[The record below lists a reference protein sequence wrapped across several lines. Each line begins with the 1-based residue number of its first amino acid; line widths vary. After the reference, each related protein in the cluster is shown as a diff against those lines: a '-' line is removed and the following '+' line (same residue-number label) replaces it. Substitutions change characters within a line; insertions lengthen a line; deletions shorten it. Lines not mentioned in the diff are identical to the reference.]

1 MLTLKKK
8 RIAAFG
14 LGMVALASAGLTARR
29 AFSSDHAD
37 TQQIAATPGTD
48 ISDVFIFPSPSNPNN
63 VVLAVCVSPL
73 IGPGA
78 SRFFDPSVLYQFK
91 IDNSGDNV
99 EDLVIQARF
108 EGDGASQQ
116 VRIAGPAAPKMTGT
130 ASKLISPYVITG
142 TFGNSFSPT
151 PGMTVFAGKRE
162 DPFFFDL
169 ERFFT
174 ILPDR
179 KTPLDPAALPAGQD
193 PNAPQATTWRA
204 PGVAQDFLKGFNVL
218 SIVVELPKSM
228 IQGSDDGKVAL
239 WCTTSK

>member
-1 MLTLKKK
+1 MLTLRKK
-8 RIAAFG
+8 RLAAVS
-14 LGMVALASAGLTARR
+14 LGIVALVGAGLTARR

-37 TQQIAATPGTD
+37 TPQIAATPGTD
-48 ISDVFIFPSPSNPNN
+48 ISDVFIFPSPTNPDN

-78 SRFFDPSVLYQFK
+78 ARYFDPSVLYQFK
-91 IDNSGDNV
+91 IDNTGDNV
-99 EDLVIQARF
+99 EDLVIQAKF
-108 EGDGASQQ
+108 EGDGPSQQ
-116 VRIAGPAAPKMTGT
+116 VVISGPVAPRTTGT
-130 ASKLISPYVITG
+130 SSTFHDSYIATG
-142 TFGNSFSPT
+142 TYGTAFSPT
-151 PGMTVFAGKRE
+151 AGMTVFAGKRE

-218 SIVVELPKSM
+218 SIVVELPKSRLK
-228 IQGSDDGKVAL
+228 GSVDGKIAL

>member
-1 MLTLKKK
+1 MFTQRKK
-8 RIAAFG
+8 RLAALG
-14 LGMVALASAGLTARR
+14 LGVVVLTGLGLTARR

-37 TQQIAATPGTD
+37 TPQIAATPGTD
-48 ISDVFIFPSPSNPNN
+48 ISDVFIFPSASNPNN

-78 SRFFDPSVLYQFK
+78 SRYFDPSVLYQFK

-108 EGDGASQQ
+108 EGEGASQQ

-130 ASKLISPYVITG
+130 SNKALSPYVVAG
-142 TFGNSFSPT
+142 TFGTTFTPT

-169 ERFFT
+169 EQFFT

-179 KTPLDPAALPAGQD
+179 KTPLDPAALPAGQN
-193 PNAPQATTWRA
+193 PHAPQATTWRA

-218 SIVVELPKSM
+218 SIVVEVPRSQLR
-228 IQGSDDGKVAL
+228 GAGDGKISL